1 MERESPLTNL
11 PLIVEPL
18 RNISV
23 SAGNADAIARQQISK
38 RFVMCWLF

>member
-1 MERESPLTNL
+1 
-11 PLIVEPL
+11 L

-23 SAGNADAIARQQISK
+23 SAGNADAIATQQISK